1 VRAVQTCK
9 SRAEPRAA
17 GRGPRGLLL
26 SYACIGRRPTAIGAA
41 LP

>member
-17 GRGPRGLLL
+17 GAPAVLRLHLAQADGD
-26 SYACIGRRPTAIGAA
+26 RRRAS
-41 LP
+41 